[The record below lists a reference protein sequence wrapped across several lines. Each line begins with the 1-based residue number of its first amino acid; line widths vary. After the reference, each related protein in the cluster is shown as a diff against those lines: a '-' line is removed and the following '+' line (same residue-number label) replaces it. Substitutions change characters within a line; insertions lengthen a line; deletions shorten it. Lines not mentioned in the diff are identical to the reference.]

1 MKKAAA
7 ALILA
12 LLVLF
17 AAVPALGDSEGV
29 VVQKSCN
36 IVQSGQYYLAY
47 CFAQI
52 HNNSSTV
59 ICLENGTFDLQN
71 GETILSTSEISQI
84 WPYFV
89 GPDEDGYLFDIVS
102 FEPDEN
108 GNPVLPTI
116 TDISYDI
123 HYMAADDISVAFGLY
138 TDTNKLVYADGTTL
152 KDVGIPAGGTVLVRF
167 DIDSAFISQ
176 WKSYNAMP
184 TQAMVSAAFRNDE
197 D

>member
-1 MKKAAA
+1 MRPNPG
-7 ALILA
+7 
-12 LLVLF
+12 LL
-17 AAVPALGDSEGV
+17 
-29 VVQKSCN
+29 
-36 IVQSGQYYLAY
+36 
-47 CFAQI
+47 
-52 HNNSSTV
+52 
-59 ICLENGTFDLQN
+59 
-71 GETILSTSEISQI
+71 
-84 WPYFV
+84 
-89 GPDEDGYLFDIVS
+89 
-102 FEPDEN
+102 
-108 GNPVLPTI
+108 TI

-123 HYMAADDISVAFGLY
+123 HYMAVDATYASKDLEAISTIETDAAGDAYVVCRLTNGTDVDAYDPTVAFGLY